1 MNPWLDKLRLQ
12 LASVDALLL
21 LAILGLLVGLLAGGV
36 TLIFRLLVENIQST
50 FLSHSEDY
58 EALAWQVR
66 LLLPLAGGVLV
77 GSVLHFLSR
86 EQRAVGI
93 VHVMERLNYHEGHLP
108 LRNILVQFFG
118 AAVSLISG
126 HSVGREGPSVHLGAG
141 SGSVLGQLLSLPNN
155 SIRSL
160 VACGAAAAIA
170 ASFNTPLAGVIFAME
185 VILLEYTISGFIPVI
200 LAAVSATVLSRAV
213 YGADAAF
220 SVPAFELVSLLE
232 MPWVLVMG
240 LVIAGI
246 AASFNTL
253 LSSVTQH
260 TSAWPIL
267 LRCSIAGLITGLL
280 ALLVPEI
287 MGVGY
292 DTVTTAMLG
301 QLGLGLLAAILLAKL
316 LATTLAIGLGIPGGL
331 IAPSLVL
338 GGMVGGIA
346 GIIGAQIMPGTTGEV
361 GMYVMIGMAAM
372 MAAILNAP
380 LAALIALLELTGN
393 PNIILPGML
402 AVITATLGN
411 SELFGR
417 QSIFVMLLRARGL
430 DYRFNAFAQGLRRIG
445 ITSLMNRDFVRH
457 DQHITAEQAR
467 LLLDEQTH
475 WIIVE
480 NEQGPVSLLP
490 TGDLAHAIDGQ
501 TDETELD
508 LLAIPG
514 QRLQLTGLHQQATLQ
529 EAIQKLDAE
538 QAEALY
544 IWRPGAPQILRIEG
558 VVTREA
564 IDKAWRGVS
573 G

>member
-1 MNPWLDKLRLQ
+1 MNRWLDNLRLR

-21 LAILGLLVGLLAGGV
+21 LAALGLIVGLLAGGV
-36 TLIFRLLVENIQST
+36 TLLFRLLVEVLQGR
-50 FLSHSEDY
+50 FLAHPEGY
-58 EALAWQVR
+58 EALGWQAR
-66 LLLPLAGGVLV
+66 LFLPLGGGVV
-77 GSVLHFLSR
+77 IGVVLQLLKQEDRST
-86 EQRAVGI
+86 GI

-118 AAVSLISG
+118 AATSLVSG

-141 SGSVLGQLLSLPNN
+141 SGSVLGQVLRLPNN

-185 VILLEYTISGFIPVI
+185 VILLEYTLSGFVPVI

-220 SVPAFELVSLLE
+220 SVPAFELASLLE
-232 MPWVLVMG
+232 MPWILVMG
-240 LVIAGI
+240 LVIGGI
-246 AASFNTL
+246 AASFNGLLNRITT
-253 LSSVTQH
+253 LSSQ
-260 TSAWPIL
+260 WPIL
-267 LRCSIAGLITGLL
+267 VRCSLGGLLTGLL
-280 ALLVPEI
+280 ALLAPEI

-292 DTVTTAMLG
+292 DTITTAMLG
-301 QLGLGLLAAILLAKL
+301 QLGIGVLASILLLKL
-316 LATTLAIGLGIPGGL
+316 IATALAIGLGIPGGL

-346 GIIGAQIMPGTTGEV
+346 GITGAHLMPGTIGES

-372 MAAILNAP
+372 MAAVLNAP
-380 LAALIALLELTGN
+380 LAALLALLELTGN

-402 AVITATLGN
+402 AVITATLTH

-417 QSIFVMLLRARGL
+417 QSVFIMLLRARGL
-430 DYRFNAFAQGLRRIG
+430 DYRHNPFAQGLRRIG
-445 ITSLMNRDFVRH
+445 IASLADHSFVRH
-457 DQHITAEQAR
+457 AQAITTEQAR
-467 LLLDEQTH
+467 VLLTEPPRWVL
-475 WIIVE
+475 VE
-480 NEQGPVSLLP
+480 NEQGPVALLP
-490 TGDLAHAIDGQ
+490 GGDLAHALEVASEGQ
-501 TDETELD
+501 TLD

-514 QRLQLTGLHQQATLQ
+514 QRLQLTGIHQQATLQ
-529 EAIQKLDAE
+529 EAMGRLDAE

-544 IWRPGAPQILRIEG
+544 IWRPSAPQILRIEG

-564 IDKAWRGVS
+564 INKAWRGVP

>member
-1 MNPWLDKLRLQ
+1 MGKWLDKLRLR

-36 TLIFRLLVENIQST
+36 TLVFRLLVENLQSK
-50 FLSHSEDY
+50 FLSHPEHY
-58 EALAWQVR
+58 EALSWQAR
-66 LLLPLAGGVLV
+66 LFIPIGGGLLV
-77 GSVLHFLSR
+77 GAVLQFLTR

-141 SGSVLGQLLSLPNN
+141 SGSVLGQYLRLPNN

-185 VILLEYTISGFIPVI
+185 VILLEYTISGFVPVI

-213 YGADAAF
+213 YGDEAAF
-220 SVPAFELVSLLE
+220 SVPAFELASLLE
-232 MPWVLVMG
+232 MPWVLIMG
-240 LVIAGI
+240 LVIASI
-246 AASFNTL
+246 AASFNTIL
-253 LSSVTQH
+253 NRVTQ
-260 TSAWPIL
+260 TCANWPIL
-267 LRCSIAGLITGLL
+267 LRCGLAGLVTGLL
-280 ALLVPEI
+280 ALLVPQI

-292 DTVTTAMLG
+292 DTITTAMLG
-301 QLGLGLLAAILLAKL
+301 QLGLGLLTAILIAKL
-316 LATTLAIGLGIPGGL
+316 LATTFAIGLGIPGGL

-338 GGMVGGIA
+338 GGMVGGMA
-346 GIIGAQIMPGTTGEV
+346 GIVGAQLMPGTTGEV

-402 AVITATLGN
+402 AVITATLTT

-417 QSIFVMLLRARGL
+417 QSIFVMLLRTRGL

-445 ITSLMNRDFVRH
+445 IASLMNRDFVRH
-457 DQHITAEQAR
+457 AQQITMEQAR
-467 LLLDEQTH
+467 LLLDEQPR

-480 NEQGPVSLLP
+480 NEQGPISLLP
-490 TGDLAHAIDGQ
+490 SGDLAHALSEQ
-501 TDETELD
+501 TDGAELD

-529 EAIQKLDAE
+529 EAMQTLNTE

-544 IWRPGAPQILRIEG
+544 IWKPGPPQILRIEG
-558 VVTREA
+558 VVTRES
-564 IDKAWRGVS
+564 IDKAGRGVS
-573 G
+573 E